1 MKLKLKGSLLL
12 ALLMSFTVLASACGD
27 KAGNSN
33 TTDSGAAAGG
43 NSTADTKQ
51 ERVLTDALGHE
62 VKVPANPQ
70 RIIASYLEDHLLTL
84 GVKPVA
90 QWSTGKGSVQYYLQD
105 QLNGIP
111 EISYDL
117 PYEAVMSFTPDLII
131 LSSADM
137 ATDDK
142 YEQYSKIAPTYVV
155 GKEKSNN
162 WREELK
168 AVGEVLGK
176 SKEAEEAVQA
186 YDKKA
191 ADAKEQLQ
199 KTVGTHT
206 AAALWVTGKDIYV
219 SSDHLSSGSVL
230 YDDLGLAKPKL
241 VEELSKTGTVSWN
254 QVSMEKFA
262 QMDADYLFIVNSR
275 GVSKDEL
282 LKDPVWANIPAV
294 KEGHV
299 YEFDDH
305 SSWLYSGTIANT
317 QIIDDVLS
325 NVVK

>member
-1 MKLKLKGSLLL
+1 
-12 ALLMSFTVLASACGD
+12 
-27 KAGNSN
+27 
-33 TTDSGAAAGG
+33 
-43 NSTADTKQ
+43 
-51 ERVLTDALGHE
+51 
-62 VKVPANPQ
+62 
-70 RIIASYLEDHLLTL
+70 
-84 GVKPVA
+84 
-90 QWSTGKGSVQYYLQD
+90 
-105 QLNGIP
+105 
-111 EISYDL
+111 
-117 PYEAVMSFTPDLII
+117 
-131 LSSADM
+131 
-137 ATDDK
+137 
-142 YEQYSKIAPTYVV
+142 
-155 GKEKSNN
+155 
-162 WREELK
+162 
-168 AVGEVLGK
+168 
-176 SKEAEEAVQA
+176 
-186 YDKKA
+186 
-191 ADAKEQLQ
+191 
-199 KTVGTHT
+199 
-206 AAALWVTGKDIYV
+206 LWVTGKDIYV

-254 QVSMEKFA
+254 QVSLEKFA